1 MQKLFKAGKY
11 FFAFSITFREAN
23 NKILLTHTEVVLK
36 KIFG

>member
-1 MQKLFKAGKY
+1 MRELFKAGKY

-23 NKILLTHTEVVLK
+23 NKIPLTQTEVSLK

>member
-1 MQKLFKAGKY
+1 MREFFKAGKY

-23 NKILLTHTEVVLK
+23 NKILITHTEVVLK